1 MTLDCFRNGVKKPCS
16 QGSFRFYEAG
26 GSRAPIVCQG
36 ALSVLFAFFRLAGHK
51 ARPHQNKA
59 ENPSKNITD
68 RCCAVLP
75 EIVLRRSTNG
85 NLPVKTDRCPA
96 SVSLCVSFCFLGS
109 RRYGTVSPRRCG
121 SLRCSP
127 PLQGRLSSLPL
138 AGCDRSCGRS
148 DPCGQTPDASAPRTR
163 V

>member
-109 RRYGTVSPRRCG
+109 RRYGTVSLRRCG

-138 AGCDRSCGRS
+138 AGCDRNCGRS